1 MRVQAFSEGYD
12 PESQL
17 IVRLQGAD
25 YDLLSAPLGCAA
37 AQPLSISSSRARA
50 RERHLQAAVCSM
62 TRRRSDAGKRAPN
75 GHRKLPQ
82 ITRDSLDGRTRIAH
96 EYDSI
101 VDGISADLGGADRL
115 SVIQRTLIEAYA
127 GVCCVLND
135 LNARALQGEPF
146 DLLQYATAVSDT

>member
-1 MRVQAFSEGYD
+1 MNEED
-12 PESQL
+12 PTP
-17 IVRLQGAD
+17 VKK
-25 YDLLSAPLGCAA
+25 
-37 AQPLSISSSRARA
+37 
-50 RERHLQAAVCSM
+50 
-62 TRRRSDAGKRAPN
+62 RSDKPN

-146 DLLQYATAVSDT
+146 DLLQYATAVSTLTRVANKLGTKRQPRDITPPGV